1 MASSVMER
9 DFSFSVVC
17 WSTENIRMRFEQ
29 FPIIYVFKSYM
40 ITIVR

>member
-17 WSTENIRMRFEQ
+17 WSTENIRMRFVK
-29 FPIIYVFKSYM
+29 FPIIYILQLYV
-40 ITIVR
+40 ITIL